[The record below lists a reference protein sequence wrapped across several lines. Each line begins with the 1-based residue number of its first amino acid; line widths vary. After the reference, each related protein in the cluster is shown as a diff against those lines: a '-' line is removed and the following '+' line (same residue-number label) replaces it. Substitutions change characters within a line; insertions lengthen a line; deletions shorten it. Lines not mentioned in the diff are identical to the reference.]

1 MLNDPKYKN
10 LVNDIS
16 NILGENIKSHFA
28 NLLPEAIVDQVSLA
42 AEKIE
47 EIPAGARTAEAV
59 GKIMKDHFFEGV
71 RNARVQPNNEMSAE
85 FYRRVF
91 EMSHDKKNKKK
102 NDKANGAY

>member
-1 MLNDPKYKN
+1 MFNDPKYKN

-16 NILGENIKSHFA
+16 GILSENIKNHFD

-42 AEKIE
+42 ADKIE
-47 EIPAGARTAEAV
+47 E
-59 GKIMKDHFFEGV
+59 
-71 RNARVQPNNEMSAE
+71 MSDE

-91 EMSHDKKNKKK
+91 EMKKNKKK

>member
-1 MLNDPKYKN
+1 MFNDPKFKN

-16 NILGENIKSHFA
+16 GILDENIKKHFD

-42 AEKIE
+42 ADKIE
-47 EIPAGARTAEAV
+47 EIPTGARTAEAV

-71 RNARVQPNNEMSAE
+71 RNAKVHPNNEMSAE

-91 EMSHDKKNKKK
+91 EMKKNKKK

>member
-1 MLNDPKYKN
+1 MFNDPKFKN

-16 NILGENIKSHFA
+16 GILDENIKKHFD

-42 AEKIE
+42 ADKID

-91 EMSHDKKNKKK
+91 EMKKNKKK

>member
-16 NILGENIKSHFA
+16 KILGENIKNHFD

-42 AEKIE
+42 ADKIE

-59 GKIMKDHFFEGV
+59 GRIMKDHFFEGV
-71 RNARVQPNNEMSAE
+71 RNAKVQPTNEMSAE

-91 EMSHDKKNKKK
+91 EMKKNKKK
-102 NDKANGAY
+102 NDKPNGAF